1 MKRAKRWGKEQK
13 SALKTRE
20 DQILELRQIAEK
32 QVAAAA
38 NAHVAASQRAT
49 LSNKLALDTI
59 AEAEQVQKDKWEHRV
74 QTILE
79 FRDNQ
84 NAVRAKAATDSERK
98 ANKLRQR
105 QEQLENEKAS
115 MMAKGLNPY
124 AEFRRQDIEA
134 EDEAAER
141 RLKSAIDRKKV
152 DLAVQLIQ
160 EEREDVEKDQ
170 IETINKVRKQSLVD
184 TIFDM

>member
-1 MKRAKRWGKEQK
+1 
-13 SALKTRE
+13 LKTRE
-20 DQILELRQIAEK
+20 DQILEVRQVAER

-38 NAHVAASQRAT
+38 TAHIAASQRAT

-59 AEAEQVQKDKWEHRV
+59 AEAEKVQKDKWEHRV

-98 ANKLRQR
+98 ANKIRQR
-105 QEQLENEKAS
+105 QEQLENEKSS
-115 MMAKGLNPY
+115 MLAKGLNPY

-134 EDEAAER
+134 EDEAAEH
-141 RLKSAIDRKKV
+141 RLKSAVERKKV
-152 DLAVQLIQ
+152 DLAVQLIR

-170 IETINKVRKQSLVD
+170 AETINKVSEADLKVYMS
-184 TIFDM
+184 